1 MPTQQTYYL
10 NGPTLATAT
19 AVFLDSGMTTCAPD
33 GYYFDGTIARQ
44 QFSCSLLPAETC
56 PTCGDPCKD
65 SIDELVSDEGVYYIT
80 FDAGT
85 TIYDTGAIIIA
96 FAVDSGS
103 VNGIRVNFD
112 GVLYNEL
119 SSPVYGYLAGT
130 PSTAFTY
137 IGTVANDCGIEGTTF
152 TLDEYAYLPPPPAYV
167 PMGSTTNITVTAG
180 EMQLTPGDPGVC
192 IMVIP
197 KPTTIPNTI
206 DITIVG
212 PCPTSTAIISVS
224 CPVKLPS
231 FQSTLGVTAVV
242 TAIFC
247 ILPFAYT
254 YYVAPV
260 NGDGVTLGLYDWV
273 FSDINGANVLPDGF
287 YRSPAVPVPF
297 DTYEVQNGVIVA
309 FHSYCAL

>member
-19 AVFLDSGMTTCAPD
+19 AVFLDSGMTICAPN
-33 GYYFDGTIARQ
+33 GYYFDGTTARQ
-44 QFSCSLLPAETC
+44 QIGCSLLPAEPC
-56 PTCGDPCKD
+56 PLCGDPCKGP
-65 SIDELVSDEGVYYIT
+65 IEELVSNEGVYYIT
-80 FDAGT
+80 FNAGD
-85 TIYDTGAIIIA
+85 TINDTGAIIIA
-96 FAVDSGS
+96 FAVDVGS

-137 IGTVANDCGIEGTTF
+137 IGVDDCGIEGTTF

-197 KPTTIPNTI
+197 KPTAMPNTI

-224 CPVKLPS
+224 CPIKLPS
-231 FQSTLGVTAVV
+231 FQSTLGATTVV
-242 TAIFC
+242 GAIFC

-273 FSDINGANVLPDGF
+273 FSDINGANVLPNGF

>member
-19 AVFLDSGMTTCAPD
+19 AVFLDSGMTICAPD
-33 GYYFDGTIARQ
+33 GYYFDGTTARQ
-44 QFSCSLLPAETC
+44 QIGCSLLPAEPC
-56 PTCGDPCKD
+56 PLCGDACKGP
-65 SIDELVSDEGVYYIT
+65 IEELVSNEGVYYIT
-80 FDAGT
+80 FDAGS

-96 FAVDSGS
+96 FAVDVGS

-137 IGTVANDCGIEGTTF
+137 IGVDDCGIEGTTF

-167 PMGSTTNITVTAG
+167 SMGSTTNITVTAG

-197 KPTTIPNTI
+197 KPTAMPNTI

-224 CPVKLPS
+224 CPIKLPS
-231 FQSTLGVTAVV
+231 FQSTLGVTTVV
-242 TAIFC
+242 GAIFC
-247 ILPFAYT
+247 NLPFAYT

-273 FSDINGANVLPDGF
+273 FSDINGANVLPNGF